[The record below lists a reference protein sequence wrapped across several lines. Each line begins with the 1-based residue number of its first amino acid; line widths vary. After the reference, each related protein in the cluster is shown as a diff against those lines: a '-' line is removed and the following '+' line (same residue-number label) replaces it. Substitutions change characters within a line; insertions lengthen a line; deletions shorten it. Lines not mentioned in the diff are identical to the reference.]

1 MGFAPES
8 PAAERPTGVIAFR
21 IEDGVGMLVGF
32 SAAGAIAD
40 RFNVNGHHDWFQI
53 WIYPAAFAALIL
65 VLFALLFRN
74 EAISYQKPQ

>member
-1 MGFAPES
+1 MRTLI
-8 PAAERPTGVIAFR
+8 AAGLAL
-21 IEDGVGMLVGF
+21 GLVGF

-53 WIYPAAFAALIL
+53 WIYPAGFAALIL

-74 EAISYQKPQ
+74 EAISYEKHPMQS